1 MKTIRNLR
9 IPTIGAMIVML
20 LLSGFQSQAMAG
32 MVGNVDLASQTELQ
46 MQRDDARQL
55 LDREDVRT
63 ALLDYGINPADAESR
78 IDNLTASELTQLQQ
92 QLADLP
98 AGAGGGALGVI
109 LAIILILV
117 LLDVLGATDVFPRI

>member
-1 MKTIRNLR
+1 MKTLRNVR
-9 IPTIGAMIVML
+9 IPTIGAMIFML

-32 MVGNVDLASQTELQ
+32 MVGNADLASQSELQ

-55 LDREDVRT
+55 LDREDVRA

-92 QLADLP
+92 QLAELP
-98 AGAGGGALGVI
+98 AGAGGGAIGVI